1 MTSTTPTHADYLI
14 IGAGIAGAST
24 AYWLA
29 PHASIIL
36 LERESQPG
44 YHSTGRSA
52 AHFMEGYGPRFID
65 GLLVTGKLVAISFT
79 LGALLGLLIALG
91 RLSSNRFLRSF
102 TGAYVYFF
110 RGSPLLAQLFLL
122 YYGLGSFKGFW
133 QDVGLWWFFRDA
145 WFCTLLAFTLNTAA
159 YQAEIL
165 RGSILSVAQ
174 GQREACK
181 ALNLSRWTAFR
192 KIILPQSLLVAIG
205 PLGNEL
211 ILMIKA
217 SAIASLVTIYDLMG
231 VTKMAFSRSFDFQ
244 IYLWAA
250 VLYLLIVEIVRRS
263 LKLIEGRLSRHLQ

>member
-1 MTSTTPTHADYLI
+1 MIFDDVRNLLLNPD
-14 IGAGIAGAST
+14 
-24 AYWLA
+24 
-29 PHASIIL
+29 L
-36 LERESQPG
+36 LER
-44 YHSTGRSA
+44 
-52 AHFMEGYGPRFID
+52 YGPRFID

-79 LGALLGLLIALG
+79 LGAILGLLLALG
-91 RLSSNRFLRSF
+91 RLSKSRLLRGF
-102 TGAYVYFF
+102 TGGYIYFF

-122 YYGLGSFKGFW
+122 YYGLGSFKGLW
-133 QDVGLWWFFRDA
+133 QDLGLWWFFREA

-165 RGSILSVAQ
+165 RGAMLAVAQ

-181 ALNLSRWTAFR
+181 ALSLSRWTTFR

-231 VTKMAFSRSFDFQ
+231 VTKLAFSRSFDFQ

-250 VLYLLIVEIVRRS
+250 VLYLIIVEVVRRS
-263 LKLIEGRLSRHLQ
+263 LKLIEGRLGRHLN

>member
-1 MTSTTPTHADYLI
+1 MTFDDVRNLLLNPD
-14 IGAGIAGAST
+14 
-24 AYWLA
+24 
-29 PHASIIL
+29 L
-36 LERESQPG
+36 LER
-44 YHSTGRSA
+44 
-52 AHFMEGYGPRFID
+52 YGPRFID

-79 LGALLGLLIALG
+79 LGAILGLLLALG
-91 RLSSNRFLRSF
+91 RLSKSRLLRGF
-102 TGAYVYFF
+102 TGGYIYFF

-122 YYGLGSFKGFW
+122 YYGLGSFKGLW
-133 QDVGLWWFFRDA
+133 QDLGLWWFFRDA

-165 RGSILSVAQ
+165 RGAMLAVAQ

-181 ALNLSRWTAFR
+181 ALSLSRWTTFR

-231 VTKMAFSRSFDFQ
+231 VTKLAFSRSFDFQ

-250 VLYLLIVEIVRRS
+250 VLYLIIVEVVRRS
-263 LKLIEGRLSRHLQ
+263 LKLIEGRLGRHLN